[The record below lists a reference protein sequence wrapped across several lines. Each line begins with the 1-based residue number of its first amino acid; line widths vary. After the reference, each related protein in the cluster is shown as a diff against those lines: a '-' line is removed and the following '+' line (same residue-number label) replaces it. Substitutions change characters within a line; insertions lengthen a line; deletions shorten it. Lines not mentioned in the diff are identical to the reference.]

1 MKDNKTELL
10 EIIEIL
16 SEKQILF
23 VLTFIKRLI
32 GKI

>member
-16 SEKQILF
+16 SEKQILL